1 MTPEQLAEIH
11 RLSLMQTR
19 PWSVREF
26 ADLLASPRSHVVTS
40 DNGFAFV
47 LIAGP
52 EAELLTIA
60 VHPHARRNG
69 EGRSLVKK
77 ILRIAK
83 VEKWE
88 DIFLEVAFTNT
99 PAIALYQAHGFID
112 CAKRKH
118 YYNGP
123 GSTKSDALIM
133 YKKL

>member
-11 RLSLMQTR
+11 MLSFMQTR
-19 PWSVREF
+19 PWSVQEF
-26 ADLLASPRSHVVTS
+26 ADLLESPRSHVVTS

-69 EGRSLVKK
+69 EGRTLIKK
-77 ILRIAK
+77 ILGAAK
-83 VEKWE
+83 AKKCE
-88 DIFLEVAFTNT
+88 DIFLEVASTNT

-112 CAKRKH
+112 FAKREH